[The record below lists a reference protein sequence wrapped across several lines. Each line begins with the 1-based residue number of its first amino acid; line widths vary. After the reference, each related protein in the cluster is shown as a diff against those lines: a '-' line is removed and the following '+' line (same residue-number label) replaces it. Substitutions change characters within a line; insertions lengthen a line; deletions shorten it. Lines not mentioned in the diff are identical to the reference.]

1 MSSMQLRRDD
11 VIIGVDT
18 HKDNHVAVAIDGL
31 GGRLGDVVISA
42 TVAGFDELV
51 TFCLALVGPAGSL
64 IGFGVEG
71 TGSYGV
77 GLARYLRNHGHQV
90 HEIARPARA
99 AERRLAGKNDTL
111 DAEHAA
117 RQLLAGHGLS
127 APKTAD
133 GAVETIRL
141 VKIAYDGA
149 VQARTTTMITLKAT
163 LATGSE
169 ALRAKLEKLTDHKL
183 ITACAALEGPTP
195 LPPVRRGA
203 PAVVVPNDPEAAMR
217 HVLSSMAQR
226 WLALHE
232 EAKAH
237 AASLKILTVAAAPRL
252 VEAVGVGYDTA
263 AQMLI
268 TAGDNANRIKSE
280 AAFAKMCGACPIPAG
295 SGKTNN
301 RHRLYRGGNRQA
313 NAALYRVV
321 IVRMRWHQPTID
333 YVARRTAEGL
343 SKREIIRCLKRYLA
357 RELFRLLPTPDTT
370 AEPRSLTNSKSRPDR
385 LDNL

>member
-1 MSSMQLRRDD
+1 MQLRRDD

-31 GGRLGDVVISA
+31 GGRLGDVVIPA

-90 HEIARPARA
+90 HEIARPARPG
-99 AERRLAGKNDTL
+99 ERRLAGKNDTL

-169 ALRAKLEKLTDHKL
+169 ALRAELEKLTDHKL

-237 AASLKILTVAAAPRL
+237 AASLKTLTAAAAPRL
-252 VEAVGVGYDTA
+252 IEAVGVGYDTA

-268 TAGDNANRIKSE
+268 TAGDNTNRIKSE

-370 AEPRSLTNSKSRPDR
+370 AEPRVDELEIAA
-385 LDNL
+385 